1 MAKTKTA
8 AGMTD
13 AETVAAWMTELKHPL
28 KAEINA
34 LRKIISGADKRI
46 AERIKWNAP
55 SYYATEDLATF
66 NHRMTDRVH
75 LIFHHS
81 QIDSVTSPL
90 FEGDY
95 KGRRMVYFKSPA
107 EIKAGKKEIERIL
120 HVLLAMPGNAKK
132 ATKKAPAAAVTK
144 KTAAKKK
151 SKKNA

>member
-8 AGMTD
+8 AGKSD
-13 AETVAAWMTELKHPL
+13 ADIVAAWMAALKHPL
-28 KAEINA
+28 KAEIDA
-34 LRKIISGADKRI
+34 LRKIITGTDKRI

-75 LIFHHS
+75 LIFHHT

-95 KGRRMVYFKSPA
+95 KGRRMVYFKSLA

-120 HVLLAMPGNAKK
+120 RLLLDMPAPAKK
-132 ATKKAPAAAVTK
+132 AAAPAGTKKPAAR
-144 KTAAKKK
+144 KTSKK
-151 SKKNA
+151 ST

>member
-1 MAKTKTA
+1 MAKTKAA

-13 AETVAAWMTELKHPL
+13 AETVAAWMAALKHPL
-28 KAEINA
+28 KAEIDA
-34 LRKIISGADKRI
+34 LRKIITGADKRI

-75 LIFHHS
+75 LIFHHT
-81 QIDSVTSPL
+81 QIDTVTSPL

-95 KGRRMVYFKSPA
+95 KGRRMVYFKSLA
-107 EIKAGKKEIERIL
+107 EIKSGKKEIERIL
-120 HVLLAMPGNAKK
+120 RLLLDMPAPAKK
-132 ATKKAPAAAVTK
+132 AAPAGTKKP
-144 KTAAKKK
+144 AAKKT

>member
-1 MAKTKTA
+1 MAKTKAA
-8 AGMTD
+8 AGKTD
-13 AETVAAWMTELKHPL
+13 TEMVAAWMQALKHPL
-28 KAEINA
+28 KAEIEA
-34 LRKIISGADKRI
+34 LRKIITGADKRI

-75 LIFHHS
+75 LIFHHT

-95 KGRRMVYFKSPA
+95 KGRRMVYFKSLA

-120 HVLLAMPGNAKK
+120 RLLLDMPAPVKK
-132 ATKKAPAAAVTK
+132 AAKP
-144 KTAAKKK
+144 AAKKT
-151 SKKNA
+151 SKKST